1 MPPVEFQDS
10 WNGQMGASLVWG
22 LNHKINMCQANLRNW
37 NRTSF
42 GHVRNLLSQKL
53 RELKLAEELD
63 GYRTNPTC
71 IYQLQDDIEMLK
83 SKEECMWKQ
92 RSRNTWLKEGDHNT
106 RGIIFWVW
114 IMKLVF
120 GWRRKISWEIW
131 WKNIFRICH
140 HFKSIGF
147 DDILSGIQ
155 PIVIAE
161 MNEAFTCEFRAE
173 EVQQALK

>member
-22 LNHKINMCQANLRNW
+22 LNHKINTCQANLRNW

-71 IYQLQDDIEMLK
+71 IYQLQEDIEMLK

-106 RGIIFWVW
+106 RNYILGLNNETGVWVEEEDQLGN
-114 IMKLVF
+114 LVEKYF
-120 GWRRKISWEIW
+120 LDMSPLQIHW
-131 WKNIFRICH
+131 
-140 HFKSIGF
+140 
-147 DDILSGIQ
+147 L
-155 PIVIAE
+155 
-161 MNEAFTCEFRAE
+161 
-173 EVQQALK
+173 

>member
-22 LNHKINMCQANLRNW
+22 LNHKINMCQAYLRNW

-106 RGIIFWVW
+106 RNYILGLNNETGVWVEEEDQLGN
-114 IMKLVF
+114 LVEKYF
-120 GWRRKISWEIW
+120 QDMSPLQIHW
-131 WKNIFRICH
+131 
-140 HFKSIGF
+140 
-147 DDILSGIQ
+147 L
-155 PIVIAE
+155 
-161 MNEAFTCEFRAE
+161 
-173 EVQQALK
+173 

>member
-106 RGIIFWVW
+106 RNYILGLNNETGVWVEEEDQLGN
-114 IMKLVF
+114 LVEKYF
-120 GWRRKISWEIW
+120 QDMSPLQIHW
-131 WKNIFRICH
+131 
-140 HFKSIGF
+140 
-147 DDILSGIQ
+147 L
-155 PIVIAE
+155 
-161 MNEAFTCEFRAE
+161 
-173 EVQQALK
+173 

>member
-71 IYQLQDDIEMLK
+71 IYQLQEDIEMLK

-106 RGIIFWVW
+106 RNYILGLNNETGVWVEEEDQLGN
-114 IMKLVF
+114 LVEKYF
-120 GWRRKISWEIW
+120 QDMSPLQIHW
-131 WKNIFRICH
+131 
-140 HFKSIGF
+140 
-147 DDILSGIQ
+147 L
-155 PIVIAE
+155 
-161 MNEAFTCEFRAE
+161 
-173 EVQQALK
+173 

>member
-71 IYQLQDDIEMLK
+71 IYQLQEDIEMLK

-106 RGIIFWVW
+106 RNYILGLNNETGVWVEEEDQLGN
-114 IMKLVF
+114 LVEKYF
-120 GWRRKISWEIW
+120 LDMSPLQIHW
-131 WKNIFRICH
+131 
-140 HFKSIGF
+140 
-147 DDILSGIQ
+147 L
-155 PIVIAE
+155 
-161 MNEAFTCEFRAE
+161 
-173 EVQQALK
+173 

>member
-22 LNHKINMCQANLRNW
+22 LNHKINTCQANLRNW

-106 RGIIFWVW
+106 RNYILGLNNETGVWVEEEDQLGN
-114 IMKLVF
+114 LVEKYF
-120 GWRRKISWEIW
+120 QDMSPLQIHW
-131 WKNIFRICH
+131 
-140 HFKSIGF
+140 
-147 DDILSGIQ
+147 L
-155 PIVIAE
+155 
-161 MNEAFTCEFRAE
+161 
-173 EVQQALK
+173 

>member
-1 MPPVEFQDS
+1 
-10 WNGQMGASLVWG
+10 MGASLVWG
-22 LNHKINMCQANLRNW
+22 LNHKINTCQANLRNW

-106 RGIIFWVW
+106 RNYILGLNNETGVWVEEEDQLGN
-114 IMKLVF
+114 LVEKYF
-120 GWRRKISWEIW
+120 QDMSPLQIHW
-131 WKNIFRICH
+131 
-140 HFKSIGF
+140 
-147 DDILSGIQ
+147 L
-155 PIVIAE
+155 
-161 MNEAFTCEFRAE
+161 
-173 EVQQALK
+173 

>member
-22 LNHKINMCQANLRNW
+22 LNHKINLCQANLRNW

-106 RGIIFWVW
+106 RNYILGLNNETGVWVEEEDQLGN
-114 IMKLVF
+114 LVEKYF
-120 GWRRKISWEIW
+120 QDMSPLQIHW
-131 WKNIFRICH
+131 
-140 HFKSIGF
+140 
-147 DDILSGIQ
+147 L
-155 PIVIAE
+155 
-161 MNEAFTCEFRAE
+161 
-173 EVQQALK
+173 